1 MSRGLGDVY
10 KRQPV
15 GVYFQMLGLGEQ
27 CTVIRGNHDHWLANY
42 IFRYYGREEK
52 DRALLQPYPYNSFQM
67 LRERLTEVDL
77 KQMAERILSWPVQLE
92 IEVDGQPYLLAHAC
106 TAESGK
112 WKLDQYHLM
121 GDLWYKVFL
130 HEGVSGYISICGHRN
145 TEDGRIWKN
154 KKGNVYLCDCGC
166 GFEHGRLGCLC
177 LETKETFYA

>member
-1 MSRGLGDVY
+1 M
-10 KRQPV
+10 
-15 GVYFQMLGLGEQ
+15 
-27 CTVIRGNHDHWLANY
+27 
-42 IFRYYGREEK
+42 
-52 DRALLQPYPYNSFQM
+52 QPYPYNSFQM

-106 TAESGK
+106 TAEPGK

>member
-1 MSRGLGDVY
+1 MHYIITDIHNDNRRFTELLQKINLTEKDHLYLLGDLFD
-10 KRQPV
+10 RCEDHADPV

-27 CTVIRGNHDHWLANY
+27 CTVIRGNLDHWL
-42 IFRYYGREEK
+42 
-52 DRALLQPYPYNSFQM
+52 
-67 LRERLTEVDL
+67 
-77 KQMAERILSWPVQLE
+77 VQLE

-177 LETKETFYA
+177 L